1 MPGDPEECRAH
12 AKRCWALAAE
22 TKNPVLKESLVD
34 LAQRWA
40 RLAQDLHATR
50 ELLSEWGDPADL
62 VGKCPSVSKKKAG

>member
-22 TKNPVLKESLVD
+22 TKNPDLRDSLTD

-40 RLAQDLHATR
+40 RLAIDLEKTLQ
-50 ELLSEWGDPADL
+50 LLEEWSEPGDEERT
-62 VGKCPSVSKKKAG
+62 G